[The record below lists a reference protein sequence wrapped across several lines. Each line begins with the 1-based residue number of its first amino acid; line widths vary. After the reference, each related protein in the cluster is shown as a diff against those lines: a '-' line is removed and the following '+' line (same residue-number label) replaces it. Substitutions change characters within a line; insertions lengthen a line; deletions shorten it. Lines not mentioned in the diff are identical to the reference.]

1 MRKTMEKMKEKKAI
15 TLIALVVTI
24 AVILILAGI
33 TVGMVTSDNGVLKE
47 TKNAKTL
54 AEIDNEKSI
63 VERAKMLTMMR
74 SKNGSITYEVFEPA
88 LKEEAGKMPT
98 EVSDA
103 MGTIEVLFT
112 DSNRYYEID
121 EDGNVSEPQEVVKDE
136 YAGDITKGGRCDG
149 SEEKP
154 YEISCIEDL
163 VAFSNM
169 TNGKGIKFENGELVK
184 LTKVNQFEGKYV
196 TLIKNLN
203 FKSKYSYDDSTRTD
217 FGDLNEN
224 GTIED
229 IQTELTKTDEN
240 CIGFR
245 TIAKI
250 GGRPFKGI
258 FNGNHKMIQN
268 IYMKGNGTFYSIENS
283 TIMDFGISGQI
294 NSTGYA
300 GGIADNINLSRIEN
314 CYSKANIIALDG
326 VIIGAGTGG
335 IIGTMRESTIENC
348 YNEGSIVGESQIG
361 GIVGGCNTKSRVISC
376 YNKGSINSNGT
387 QIYKGAG
394 GIVGGICGESII
406 IDGCYNN
413 GNIGGTNCGSGGIIG
428 EMYAIGA
435 TQGEAKIVNCY
446 NNESVINQ
454 KNRSA
459 GGIIGFISLN
469 SSGNL
474 LNLNIENCYNLANV
488 NSTQAS
494 GGMIGYALRVYET
507 ASSIISINNCYN
519 IGKIKGN
526 AMGEITGKTYN
537 INQEDFKVSNSYYIE
552 KRNNAIGQGNATET
566 NVESKSQQYMKTNE
580 FVELLNSN
588 IDSTNTDW
596 KKWKLGTNGYPTF
609 ID

>member
-103 MGTIEVLFT
+103 VETIEVLFT

-121 EDGNVSEPQEVVKDE
+121 EDGNVSEPQEVVKDKN
-136 YAGDITKGGRCDG
+136 AGDITKGGRCDG
-149 SEEKP
+149 SKEKP

-169 TNGKGIKFENGELVK
+169 TNGTGIKFENGELVK

-326 VIIGAGTGG
+326 VSIGAGTGG
-335 IIGTMRESTIENC
+335 IIGTMIESTIENC

-361 GIVGGCNTKSRVISC
+361 GIVGGCSTKSRVISC

-413 GNIGGTNCGSGGIIG
+413 GNVGGTNCGSGGIIG
-428 EMYAIGA
+428 EMYAVGA
-435 TQGEAKIVNCY
+435 IQGEAKIVNCY

-469 SSGNL
+469 SRGNL

-488 NSTQAS
+488 NSIQAS

-552 KRNNAIGQGNATET
+552 KRNNAVGQGNATET